1 MRKVGANTYKNDD
14 SKTQM
19 NYNNSMTVQVRPR
32 MPALQRF
39 KGWVDGGW
47 YFDFPEPIQSC
58 GILLLLQQAQRY
70 WQNTNASFDRQVRFS
85 LSGTS
90 SCSIDCAR
98 ILKYSQVYLLGV
110 EQLFADV

>member
-1 MRKVGANTYKNDD
+1 
-14 SKTQM
+14 
-19 NYNNSMTVQVRPR
+19 

-47 YFDFPEPIQSC
+47 YFDFPDPYNHAEFFFSSNRV
-58 GILLLLQQAQRY
+58 QRY